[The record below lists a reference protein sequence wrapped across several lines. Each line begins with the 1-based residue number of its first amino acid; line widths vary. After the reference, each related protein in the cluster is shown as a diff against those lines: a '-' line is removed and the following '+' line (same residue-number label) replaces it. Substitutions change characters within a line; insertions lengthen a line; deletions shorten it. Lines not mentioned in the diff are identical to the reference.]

1 MDILYIYIG
10 NKHKEIG
17 AYIMG
22 NEFEIRFTSP
32 LNNVGGTGS
41 VNSNPVEK
49 DVKVFNANVSNPI
62 ANQPAYTEAD
72 LAEMWLEAGV
82 NPTDAPQASATT
94 KAFAAMEL
102 AGFDVVELDEL
113 FAEEPDV
120 VAHILTAYQGGSAS
134 RIERQNQSVATLI
147 ENLPEGTTEEEF
159 EAFMYAFNVA

>member
-1 MDILYIYIG
+1 
-10 NKHKEIG
+10 
-17 AYIMG
+17 MG
-22 NEFEIRFTSP
+22 DFDIRFTSP
-32 LNNVGGTGS
+32 LSNVGGTDS

-113 FAEEPDV
+113 FAEEPEV

-134 RIERQNQSVATLI
+134 RIERQNQTVATLI

>member
-1 MDILYIYIG
+1 
-10 NKHKEIG
+10 
-17 AYIMG
+17 MG

-41 VNSNPVEK
+41 VNSNPIEK
-49 DVKVFNANVSNPI
+49 DVKVFNTNASNPI

-94 KAFAAMEL
+94 KTFATMEL
-102 AGFDVVELDEL
+102 AGFDVVELDEM
-113 FAEEPDV
+113 FAEEPEV
-120 VAHILTAYQGGSAS
+120 VAHILSAYQGGSAS